1 MVLILF
7 LRSRKIK
14 NYGASN
20 VSRYDA
26 VFGNRD
32 DGIYTVDLRIE
43 GLRNVDIIRLMGFFL
58 ESVGSTGFLE
68 YKER

>member
-20 VSRYDA
+20 VSRYDT

-32 DGIYTVDLRIE
+32 DGIYTVDQRIE
-43 GLRNVDIIRLMGFFL
+43 GLRNVDII
-58 ESVGSTGFLE
+58 ETANGFLL
-68 YKER
+68 RVGGFNRLLGI